1 MALYE
6 RSRPFERATVA
17 CLQGTKREQAH
28 IVEFPG
34 YWTALR
40 EIATGREEAI
50 YVCKQPHGWEV
61 ISPDFGLSINNH
73 GTKTRQLA
81 IAELIAERPNGK
93 TLAGAYFDFVK
104 KERKSGNRLMKI
116 YDDAL
121 RDYYKRKEGEERC

>member
-6 RSRPFERATVA
+6 RSWPFERATVA
-17 CLQGTKREQAH
+17 CLQGADPEHAH

-34 YWTALR
+34 YRTALL
-40 EIATGREEAI
+40 EIATGREEVI
-50 YVCKQPHGWEV
+50 LVCKQPQGWEV

-73 GTKTRQLA
+73 ATKTRQLA

-104 KERKSGNRLMKI
+104 KERKPGNKLMKI
-116 YDDAL
+116 YDEAL
-121 RDYYKRKEGEERC
+121 RDYYKRKESEERC